1 MGPQLMR
8 FEGGPL
14 NHLKS
19 MDVSFFQGGVM
30 MRMPWFMKLI
40 ECKCNHSF
48 YVHIDSK
55 HKECP
60 CCHSAVEAEA
70 SILRIAA

>member
-1 MGPQLMR
+1 M
-8 FEGGPL
+8 
-14 NHLKS
+14 K
-19 MDVSFFQGGVM
+19 
-30 MRMPWFMKLI
+30 MPWFMILVV
-40 ECKCNHSF
+40 CKCNHSF